1 MSDERVLLASDNERL
16 SMTAGTQVPA
26 VSFVVRGLRVLSIVA
41 GGACGFAW
49 ARSVIARRRATSVL
63 TDRQVEILT
72 LVARGMSSK
81 EIALYEGISANSV
94 DTHIRRA
101 RVALGV
107 STRAAAA
114 AAVSGRDQTAAPARP
129 RRSATR
135 SRATTTS
142 LTSSSNG
149 T

>member
-1 MSDERVLLASDNERL
+1 
-16 SMTAGTQVPA
+16 
-26 VSFVVRGLRVLSIVA
+26 VRPLRVVWILA
-41 GGACGFAW
+41 GGAFGFTW
-49 ARSVIARRRATSVL
+49 ARRVIKRRAASSLL
-63 TDRQVEILT
+63 TDRQLEILA

-81 EIALYEGISANSV
+81 EIALHEGISANSV

-101 RVALGV
+101 RLVLGV

-114 AAVSGRDQTAAPARP
+114 AAVSGREVREGDQTGTPARP

-135 SRATTTS
+135 SSAITTS

-149 T
+149 I